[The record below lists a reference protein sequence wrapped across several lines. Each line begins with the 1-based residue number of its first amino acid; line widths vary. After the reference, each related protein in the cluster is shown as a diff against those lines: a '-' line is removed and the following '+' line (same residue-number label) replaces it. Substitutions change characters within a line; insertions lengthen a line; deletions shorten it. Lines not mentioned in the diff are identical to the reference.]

1 MGLRKIRFGGAAKAI
16 PIILA
21 VLASVAASAVGAQ
34 TKPLLLLAQAS
45 ATNISGN
52 WFDSQLSSSQIQI
65 VQNGSEFSFTA
76 SGVVED
82 GPLVGVGFD
91 VTGNGHIIGNSLDLN
106 FSTRFKNASSVVGH
120 CSGVLRKDDVI
131 AWHCRDSNSFD
142 FRPTWIRQ

>member
-1 MGLRKIRFGGAAKAI
+1 MGVRKIRFSGAAKAI

-21 VLASVAASAVGAQ
+21 ISASLFASAVRAQ

-52 WFDSQLSSSQIQI
+52 WFDSQLSTSQIQI

-76 SGVVED
+76 SGVLED
-82 GPLVGVGFD
+82 GAVVGVGFD
-91 VTGNGHIIGNSLDLN
+91 MAGNGHVIGNSLDLN
-106 FSTRFKNASSVVGH
+106 YSARLKNGASVIGH